1 MIAVLQRVSE
11 GKVTVEDRVTGE
23 IETGLVILLGV
34 AQGDTEADAEFLADR
49 IAGFRIF
56 NDDEG
61 KMNRSIRDVNGEAL
75 VISQFTLAGDWRK
88 GRRPSFTSAAPPE
101 EGERLYKYFC
111 EKLTQLKVPV
121 KTGEFGAM
129 MKVSLVND
137 GPVTFVMD
145 SHQQRISEP
154 KRLAQV

>member
-11 GKVTVEDRVTGE
+11 GKVTVEDCVIGE

-101 EGERLYKYFC
+101 EGERLYEYFC
-111 EKLTQLKVPV
+111 AQLCALEVPV
-121 KTGEFGAM
+121 QTGEFGAM
-129 MKVSLVND
+129 MDVSLIND

-145 SHQQRISEP
+145 SR
-154 KRLAQV
+154 AQ

>member
-1 MIAVLQRVSE
+1 MIAVLQRASE
-11 GKVTVEDRVTGE
+11 GKVTVEDRITGE
-23 IETGLVILLGV
+23 IDSGLVILLGV
-34 AQGDTEADAEFLADR
+34 AQGDTESDADFLTDR

-56 NDDEG
+56 NDDQG
-61 KMNRSIRDVNGEAL
+61 KMNRSIRDVNGSAL

-101 EGERLYKYFC
+101 EGERLYEYFC
-111 EKLTQLKVPV
+111 DQLRKLEVPV

-129 MKVSLVND
+129 MKVSLIND

-145 SHQQRISEP
+145 SHKQ
-154 KRLAQV
+154 

>member
-56 NDDEG
+56 NDDQG
-61 KMNRSIRDVNGEAL
+61 KMNRSIRDVNGSAL

-101 EGERLYKYFC
+101 EGERLYEYFC
-111 EKLTQLKVPV
+111 DQLRKLEVPV

-129 MKVSLVND
+129 MKVSLIND
-137 GPVTFVMD
+137 GPVTFVLD
-145 SHQQRISEP
+145 SHKQ
-154 KRLAQV
+154 